1 MVVDDPQ
8 YPGQPFLPVIY
19 WSFYFLDPL
28 KPRLDC
34 ENPRRVVI
42 FHAQDPMPKSFG
54 EWLTTFTQVQ
64 KVPGATG
71 LWCRAFLLCGGQ
83 HNDCRHEMG
92 PIWRES
98 NKQLEWMV
106 ILEGFSLKV
115 HCWGWQYRDPE
126 KWGWFIYIP
135 IWYGAIVG
143 VKLGSRPLACTFQF
157 VFRGREAM
165 LAPLLLC

>member
-1 MVVDDPQ
+1 
-8 YPGQPFLPVIY
+8 
-19 WSFYFLDPL
+19 
-28 KPRLDC
+28 
-34 ENPRRVVI
+34 
-42 FHAQDPMPKSFG
+42 MPKSFG

-126 KWGWFIYIP
+126 KWGWFIYIYTHMIWCNCWRQTGFSATGLHFP
-135 IWYGAIVG
+135 ICFPWQRSYASASFTMLSWNLAQMIYTPKANG
-143 VKLGSRPLACTFQF
+143 VTWKRSTLEKAKKAVNQPTPSNLGF
-157 VFRGREAM
+157 
-165 LAPLLLC
+165 